1 MNGRDGV
8 TLLRDR
14 LRLPLD
20 PKQALEGIF
29 DGADQAA
36 EYRVNDAA
44 AGEVEGVGK
53 RTDGKEIKTVVPA
66 RSVRQQRFRM
76 CRTAYL
82 AWRAGSEGEF
92 AATPADTWRQQA
104 SRAFAAELLAPAQL
118 LKARYGKTGLNSH
131 TVERVANEWL
141 CPAQI
146 IVHQAKNN
154 GIEVKGV
161 ETAAY
166 F

>member
-1 MNGRDGV
+1 
-8 TLLRDR
+8 
-14 LRLPLD
+14 
-20 PKQALEGIF
+20 
-29 DGADQAA
+29 
-36 EYRVNDAA
+36 
-44 AGEVEGVGK
+44 
-53 RTDGKEIKTVVPA
+53 
-66 RSVRQQRFRM
+66 M

-118 LKARYGKTGLNSH
+118 LKGRYGKTGLNSH
-131 TVERVANEWL
+131 SVERLANEWL
-141 CPAQI
+141 CPPQI

-154 GIEVKGV
+154 NIEVKAV
-161 ETAAY
+161 DTAAY

>member
-1 MNGRDGV
+1 
-8 TLLRDR
+8 
-14 LRLPLD
+14 
-20 PKQALEGIF
+20 
-29 DGADQAA
+29 
-36 EYRVNDAA
+36 
-44 AGEVEGVGK
+44 
-53 RTDGKEIKTVVPA
+53 
-66 RSVRQQRFRM
+66 
-76 CRTAYL
+76 
-82 AWRAGSEGEF
+82 
-92 AATPADTWRQQA
+92 
-104 SRAFAAELLAPAQL
+104 